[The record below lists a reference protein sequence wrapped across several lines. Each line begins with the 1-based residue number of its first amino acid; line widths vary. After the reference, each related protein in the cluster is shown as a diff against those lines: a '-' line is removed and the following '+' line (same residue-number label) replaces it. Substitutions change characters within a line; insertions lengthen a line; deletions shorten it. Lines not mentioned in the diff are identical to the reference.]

1 MATQIH
7 IPITY
12 IFKEIN
18 KGKYTSVKH
27 YELVS
32 FNGTTNHLSN
42 LLNISKN
49 RDCAQSKPDYWLKT
63 KYGKKWSGCLTGL
76 FKTTS
81 SNIFRGD
88 LEKKKHL
95 LLFSFKKD
103 VEILTVCCFENYFT
117 LDLSKVL
124 HFITE

>member
-1 MATQIH
+1 MATQTA
-7 IPITY
+7 PVTY

-18 KGKYTSVKH
+18 IGKYTSVKH

-32 FNGTTNHLSN
+32 FDGTTNKLST
-42 LLNISKN
+42 LLNISEN
-49 RDCAQSKPDYWLKT
+49 RNCAQSTPVYWLKI
-63 KYGKKWSGCLTGL
+63 KQDKKWSKCLTGL

-88 LEKKKHL
+88 LQRKKHL

-103 VEILTVCCFENYFT
+103 AEVLTICCFENYFT
-117 LDLSKVL
+117 RDLSNVL
-124 HFITE
+124 HFITA

>member
-1 MATQIH
+1 MATQTT
-7 IPITY
+7 PVTY

-18 KGKYTSVKH
+18 IGKYTSVKH

-32 FNGTTNHLSN
+32 FDGTTNKLSTQ
-42 LLNISKN
+42 LNISKN
-49 RDCAQSKPDYWLKT
+49 RDCAQSTPNYWLKI
-63 KYGKKWSGCLTGL
+63 KQGKKWGGWLTGL

-81 SNIFRGD
+81 SNTFRGD

-95 LLFSFKKD
+95 LLFKFTKEAE
-103 VEILTVCCFENYFT
+103 VLTVCYFENHFT
-117 LDLSKVL
+117 RDLSNVL